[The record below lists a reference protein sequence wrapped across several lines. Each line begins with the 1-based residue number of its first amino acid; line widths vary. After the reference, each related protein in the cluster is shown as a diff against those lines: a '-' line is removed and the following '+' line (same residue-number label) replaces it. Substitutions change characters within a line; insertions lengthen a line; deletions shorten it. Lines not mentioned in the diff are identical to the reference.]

1 MNSAK
6 GLDIN
11 MKMSI
16 ITVVYNGAEVLE
28 KTICSVIEQNKVD
41 IEYIIIDG
49 GSTDGTIDIIKKYE
63 NRISYWKSEK
73 DDGIYDAMN
82 KGIEQASG
90 DIIAFINSGDWY
102 EKDSLQKISLW
113 FENNNADI
121 LICGVNMT
129 RKGKFV
135 TKRIPKLNE
144 IKEKVVLG
152 MPCCHQG
159 IFAKKKWLDGERKFD
174 AKYEISAD
182 YDWLL
187 RCYYEGSR
195 IECNDIVVANYD
207 MDGVSAQKRRK
218 TIEEHQKSAVKGLE
232 TSSISETRKRKIS
245 NSINKFYIEQYGIYA
260 ISECLKNSEFDW
272 KPYSWIQN
280 DTKYSIFGCG
290 IIGEECCMLMGKLG
304 VHVTCIW
311 DNDSAKWGK
320 RFMNREICNPQNILQ
335 DKSIIIIASTLYEK
349 QIEEQ
354 LKNQFAKKRGQYI
367 LYRQLRHE
375 IGEKLL
381 GEIDKI

>member
-1 MNSAK
+1 
-6 GLDIN
+6 
-11 MKMSI
+11 MKVSI
-16 ITVVYNGAEVLE
+16 ITVVYNGVEVLE

-63 NRISYWKSEK
+63 NEISYWKSEK

-113 FENNNADI
+113 FENSNADI

-135 TKRIPKLNE
+135 VKRIPKLNE
-144 IKEKVVLG
+144 VKEKVVFG

-159 IFAKKKWLDGERKFD
+159 IFAKKKWLKGEHNFNT
-174 AKYEISAD
+174 KYKIAAD

-187 RCYYEGSR
+187 GCYYEGSK
-195 IECNDIVVANYD
+195 IECYDMIVANYD
-207 MDGVSAQKRRK
+207 MEGVSAQKRRK
-218 TIEEHQKSAVKGLE
+218 TIEEFQSIAIERLKS
-232 TSSISETRKRKIS
+232 SSAPKTRKRKIG
-245 NSINKFYIEQYGIYA
+245 NSINKFCIERNEIFA
-260 ISECLKNSEFDW
+260 VNECLKNSEFDW

-311 DNDSAKWGK
+311 DNDSAKWG
-320 RFMNREICNPQNILQ
+320 RHFMGKEICSPQNILQ
-335 DKSIIIIASTLYEK
+335 DKSIIIIASTLYEE
-349 QIEEQ
+349 QIERQ
-354 LKNQFAKKRGQYI
+354 LKEQFGKKREQYI
-367 LYRQLRHE
+367 IYRELRHE
-375 IGEKLL
+375 IGQKLIKKL
-381 GEIDKI
+381 HLEETKGKC

>member
-1 MNSAK
+1 
-6 GLDIN
+6 
-11 MKMSI
+11 MKVSI
-16 ITVVYNGAEVLE
+16 ITVVYNGVEVLE

-63 NRISYWKSEK
+63 NEISYWKSEK

-113 FENNNADI
+113 FENSNADI

-135 TKRIPKLNE
+135 VKRIPKLNE
-144 IKEKVVLG
+144 VKEKVVFG

-159 IFAKKKWLDGERKFD
+159 IFAKKKWLKGEHNFNT
-174 AKYEISAD
+174 KYKIAAD

-187 RCYYEGSR
+187 GCYYEGSK
-195 IECNDIVVANYD
+195 IECYDIIVANYD
-207 MDGVSAQKRRK
+207 MEGVSAQKRRK
-218 TIEEHQKSAVKGLE
+218 TIEELQSIAIKRLESSSAPK
-232 TSSISETRKRKIS
+232 TRKRKIS
-245 NSINKFYIEQYGIYA
+245 NNIKKFYIEQNEIFA
-260 ISECLKNSEFDW
+260 INECLKNDDFDW
-272 KPYSWIQN
+272 KPYSWIKN
-280 DTKYSIFGCG
+280 DIKYSIFGCG
-290 IIGEECCMLMGKLG
+290 IIGEECCRLMEKLG
-304 VHVTCIW
+304 AQVVCIW

-354 LKNQFAKKRGQYI
+354 LKNQFARKRGQYI